1 MVKIPNMFKENVEYE
16 LIPAGEDQ
24 WHIRILKDEFIETV
38 ISFGQIKVDE
48 SSDQLKFDFTVE
60 YTPDDYVTA
69 ENLEL
74 QRVAGKIL
82 ESVIMN
88 NLEPIEEEL

>member
-16 LIPAGEDQ
+16 LIPAGEEQ

-60 YTPDDYVTA
+60 YTPDDHVTV

>member
-1 MVKIPNMFKENVEYE
+1 MVKIPDMFEENVDYE
-16 LIPAGEDQ
+16 LIPAGEEQ
-24 WHIRILKDEFIETV
+24 WHVRILKDDFIETV

-74 QRVAGKIL
+74 QRIAGKIL

-88 NLEPIEEEL
+88 NLEEEV